1 METDDPGGGT
11 NVSNQTRCVNCDL
24 STKDLVNDGLICS
37 IIKATSTFAS
47 DNELVTAVGYVTS
60 EAEVKI
66 AWTKLFSYFNDVY
79 DDSRK
84 VKIIDIKRQSKKLM
98 IEDMVKQLKRK
109 DLGQALDNFVLPWF
123 YVIKDFKSDEQ
134 RLSETFVN
142 ETAKDTETRLN
153 ELEKKFEVSHNNL
166 VLEFREWSQRLVHLL
181 PPPYAAAV
189 QSNSLNPSNVNQTIL
204 HSSRPDYKTSFPS
217 LSQPGQ
223 RQSLRSRSG
232 SNSKRPRTEP
242 YADVQSSNQPSRKKE
257 PYRSKAIVGTV
268 NCVTS
273 GRKMRSPPAD
283 IFVWGVHPETTI
295 EDIKNDLADSGIVVQ
310 TTDIVKKSKEGS
322 FLNSYRISVPAAD
335 LQKALSPEIWP
346 LRVKVREYIYYPRKK
361 QNQSSLQNE
370 NKSSSTPS
378 VPDTTPPPTVEIT
391 PPTQEQTVV
400 GLSVSNRFGS
410 LSNEGD
416 EFSLQ

>member
-1 METDDPGGGT
+1 M
-11 NVSNQTRCVNCDL
+11 
-24 STKDLVNDGLICS
+24 
-37 IIKATSTFAS
+37 
-47 DNELVTAVGYVTS
+47 
-60 EAEVKI
+60 
-66 AWTKLFSYFNDVY
+66 
-79 DDSRK
+79 
-84 VKIIDIKRQSKKLM
+84 
-98 IEDMVKQLKRK
+98 
-109 DLGQALDNFVLPWF
+109 
-123 YVIKDFKSDEQ
+123 
-134 RLSETFVN
+134 
-142 ETAKDTETRLN
+142 
-153 ELEKKFEVSHNNL
+153 
-166 VLEFREWSQRLVHLL
+166 
-181 PPPYAAAV
+181 
-189 QSNSLNPSNVNQTIL
+189 
-204 HSSRPDYKTSFPS
+204 
-217 LSQPGQ
+217 
-223 RQSLRSRSG
+223 
-232 SNSKRPRTEP
+232 
-242 YADVQSSNQPSRKKE
+242 
-257 PYRSKAIVGTV
+257 
-268 NCVTS
+268 TS